1 MWTIHPIWWT
11 SLIVIIVNFMIL
23 FGEMQLDFFFP
34 CQMLYFGREM
44 KVVAC
49 CHLLPFVACLHRTEP
64 WNTRWSSVQWSF
76 GRDFGGSKQ
85 HQAADDTRR
94 LYVTMLLCSMMFNVN
109 HLAIDS
115 SGKKQ
120 FVNSCVA
127 GLWIRIDMLIIKLIK
142 HWIQNQAQNQIIT
155 DLLKCTWSQEG
166 GSWWRDWCQ
175 GLGQGATICQAHPST
190 LSMADGSCRNHKVI
204 IWWSRKSCQTSRY
217 HSTCA

>member
-1 MWTIHPIWWT
+1 
-11 SLIVIIVNFMIL
+11 
-23 FGEMQLDFFFP
+23 
-34 CQMLYFGREM
+34 MLH
-44 KVVAC
+44 VVAC
-49 CHLLPFVACLHRTEP
+49 KSH
-64 WNTRWSSVQWSF
+64 WTRWSSVQWSF
-76 GRDFGGSKQ
+76 GRDFGGTTGETSHFFQGVEGAKLSKQ
-85 HQAADDTRR
+85 HQAASSSNILLLGQKDDTS
-94 LYVTMLLCSMMFNVN
+94 YVQCQPFGNRFFW
-109 HLAIDS
+109 
-115 SGKKQ
+115 KRKQ

-204 IWWSRKSCQTSRY
+204 IWWSRKSCQTSGY